1 MTRLQR
7 RKKNMQRKYKHQ
19 RGKTISDNTY
29 LVEERLRCI
38 TKMYRKDKIMGEDK
52 YVEKRNRKKW

>member
-1 MTRLQR
+1 
-7 RKKNMQRKYKHQ
+7 MQRKYKNQ